1 MSLAIGAASVFG
13 AAIGSFVNVVAHR
26 VPNGESV
33 VTPRSACP
41 QCGHRIRARHNI
53 PIFSWLLLM
62 GRCHDCYHP
71 IPFRYFVVE
80 LITALLFGFF
90 AWQLTIPL
98 AQADLSGNAANAAG
112 HTIVLLAHLALI
124 GLGMALALIDLDT
137 NKLPNALTLGLLA
150 TGIGCFTLAAL
161 LLGGWGSL
169 GRAAL
174 GAAILFAAYLTIW
187 LIAPQGM
194 GAGDVKLAPALGL
207 FLAWHSWGALAVGA
221 IAAFAIGSIIGTI
234 RAATSGKGRKTSIPF
249 GPSMLTG
256 AALGIL
262 IGDTI
267 TTWYL
272 SMFNLA
278 ALAPSIPVTIP
289 GATP

>member
-1 MSLAIGAASVFG
+1 MPLLLAVGILGG
-13 AAIGSFVNVVAHR
+13 AIGSFVNVVAYR
-26 VPNGESV
+26 LPRRQSIVA
-33 VTPRSACP
+33 PRSACP
-41 QCGHRIRARHNI
+41 ACGHRIRAWHNI
-53 PIFSWLLLM
+53 PVFSWLFLM

-80 LITALLFGFF
+80 LITALLFGLF
-90 AWQLTIPL
+90 AWQLMIPA
-98 AQADLSGNAANAAG
+98 AQAHLSGNTADTAG
-112 HTIVLLAHLALI
+112 HAIVLLAHLALI
-124 GLGMALALIDLDT
+124 GIGMALALIDLDT
-137 NKLPNALTLGLLA
+137 NKLPNSLTLGLLT
-150 TGIGCFTLAAL
+150 TGIGCFILAAL
-161 LLGGWGSL
+161 LLGEWGSL

-207 FLAWHSWGALAVGA
+207 FLAWHGWGTLAVGA
-221 IAAFAIGSIIGTI
+221 VAAFAVGSIIGTI
-234 RAATSGKGRKTSIPF
+234 RAATSGKGRRTSIPF

-262 IGDTI
+262 TGDTI

-278 ALAPSIPVTIP
+278 ALAPSIPATIP